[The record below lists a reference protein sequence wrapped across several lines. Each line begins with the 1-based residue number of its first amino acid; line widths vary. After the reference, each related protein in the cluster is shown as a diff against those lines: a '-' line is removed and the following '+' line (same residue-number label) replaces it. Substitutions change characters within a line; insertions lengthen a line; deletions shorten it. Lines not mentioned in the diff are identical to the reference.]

1 MENSISQTSLG
12 FFGIINEFIKTTRR
26 NAKVLGPTLV
36 IVFFSF
42 SFSDFAQTYMLA
54 PFVEDFVLQLAKHMN
69 TVQGFSYTVDKTIY
83 DGALEDVRV
92 IALIKLMCLIS
103 YSITTL
109 TLLVLIILT
118 LSGAY
123 TAKVLDIKDINVVFM
138 KSLKRLKRVLVTSFY
153 ISLLTLGIV
162 CLYLISI
169 TITAILA
176 VNSWALL
183 LFGVITLSIPVCYVY
198 VSTLWIVSTVVSI
211 IEEPSGGFK
220 AIGRATELIEGKR
233 LQASLMMAPFAIA
246 YGVVYLIDIALSS
259 NNLSMSTQLAIR
271 IPFTN
276 GLLTLLT
283 LFMFAVYTI
292 FYRELKT
299 CHDVKEGKGIY
310 LPIVAGEA

>member
-1 MENSISQTSLG
+1 MENSKSQTSLG
-12 FFGIINEFIKTTRR
+12 FFGIINESFKTTRR

-36 IVFFSF
+36 LVFFSF
-42 SFSDFAQTYMLA
+42 SFLDFAQTYLLS
-54 PFVEDFVLQLAKHMN
+54 PFVKDFVLQLAKHMN
-69 TVQGFSYTVDKTIY
+69 MVQGFSYTVDKTIY

-92 IALIKLMCLIS
+92 IVLIKLTCLIS

-109 TLLVLIILT
+109 TLLMHMVLT
-118 LSGAY
+118 SSAAY

-138 KSLKRLKRVLVTSFY
+138 KSLKRVLVTSFC

-169 TITAILA
+169 TITTIFT

-198 VSTLWIVSTVVSI
+198 VSTLWMVSMVVSV
-211 IEEPSGGFK
+211 IEECIGGFK

-233 LQASLMMAPFAIA
+233 LQASLIMALFAIA
-246 YGVVYLIDIALSS
+246 YGVVHLIDIALSS

-292 FYRELKT
+292 FYHELKT
-299 CHDVKEGKGIY
+299 CHDEKEGKGIY